1 MKNRNYNVVRMNPTK
16 TSGKKNGGDKMKR
29 LFAFVLAICMLTT
42 AFAGC
47 GQQAGTPTEPKA
59 DQASTNEVEKK
70 DEKPAKDVDLTFFT
84 GKVETVDLLDEIIAD
99 FNAQSGGITVEQ
111 EYQNDASNIIKIKF
125 ASGEAPDIMTTY
137 EQEYVDQGKYLDLSD
152 MDEIWNRLI
161 PSMKESCTDINS
173 GKQYRICTNMTM
185 AGFLYNK
192 EIFAELGI
200 EPATTWEGF
209 VANLEKIKTEM
220 PDVDPW
226 FIFGSEAWHLG
237 HLIEFIPHGYIKA
250 KYGATAAK
258 TAMLNNDKSVLNFG
272 DPNGAMAT
280 FAAGLL
286 ELQEKGLINKD
297 VLTAT
302 NDNCVDAFVSGKAAM
317 FSNGMWALSSV
328 LAKDPEMADKIG
340 FAPYPAMME
349 DGTPMVLVAED
360 SGYSISAD
368 TEHVEEA
375 KAFLTYLFSAD
386 NQKKYAESLGSP
398 SAFMDVD
405 AKWAPDS
412 IVEGVNNAVSSA
424 ANIGFTN
431 EKPAGFSGDDAGRMV
446 QDLLAGKYTAE
457 EFAKAYEAAWDAGF

>member
-1 MKNRNYNVVRMNPTK
+1 
-16 TSGKKNGGDKMKR
+16 MKR

-99 FNAQSGGITVEQ
+99 FDAQSGGITVEQ

-161 PSMKESCTDINS
+161 PSMKESCTDISS

-185 AGFLYNK
+185 AGFFYNK

-258 TAMLNNDKSVLNFG
+258 TAMLNNDKSILNFG

-286 ELQEKGLINKD
+286 ELQEKGLINED

-317 FSNGMWALSSV
+317 FSNSMWALSSV
-328 LAKDPEMADKIG
+328 LSKDPEMADKIG
-340 FAPYPAMME
+340 LAPYPAMME

-398 SAFMDVD
+398 SAFTDVD

-412 IVEGVNNAVSSA
+412 IVEGVNSAVSSA

>member
-1 MKNRNYNVVRMNPTK
+1 
-16 TSGKKNGGDKMKR
+16 MKR

-84 GKVETVDLLDEIIAD
+84 GKVETVDLLDEIIAG

-185 AGFLYNK
+185 AGFFYNK
-192 EIFAELGI
+192 EIFAKLGI

-286 ELQEKGLINKD
+286 ELQEKGLINED

>member
-1 MKNRNYNVVRMNPTK
+1 
-16 TSGKKNGGDKMKR
+16 MKR
-29 LFAFVLAICMLTT
+29 LFALVLAICMIATM
-42 AFAGC
+42 FAGC

-59 DQASTNEVEKK
+59 DQAGTNEGEKK
-70 DEKPAKDVDLTFFT
+70 EENPAKDVDLAFFT

-185 AGFLYNK
+185 AGFFYNK

-258 TAMLNNDKSVLNFG
+258 TAMLNNDKTVLNFG

-286 ELQEKGLINKD
+286 ELQEKGLINED

-375 KAFLTYLFSAD
+375 KAFLTYLFSAE

-398 SAFMDVD
+398 SAFTDVD
-405 AKWAPDS
+405 AKWAPDTV
-412 IVEGVNNAVSSA
+412 VEGVNNAVNSA

>member
-1 MKNRNYNVVRMNPTK
+1 
-16 TSGKKNGGDKMKR
+16 MKR

-84 GKVETVDLLDEIIAD
+84 GKVETVDLLDEIIAG

-152 MDEIWNRLI
+152 MDEIWDRLI

-185 AGFLYNK
+185 AGFFYNK

-250 KYGATAAK
+250 KYDATAAK

-272 DPNGAMAT
+272 DPDGAMAT

-286 ELQEKGLINKD
+286 ELQEKGLINED

>member
-1 MKNRNYNVVRMNPTK
+1 
-16 TSGKKNGGDKMKR
+16 MKR

-84 GKVETVDLLDEIIAD
+84 GKVETVDLLDEIIAG
-99 FNAQSGGITVEQ
+99 FNAQSSGITVEQ

-185 AGFLYNK
+185 AGFFYNK

-286 ELQEKGLINKD
+286 ELQEKGLINED

-431 EKPAGFSGDDAGRMV
+431 EKPAGFSVDDAGRMV

>member
-1 MKNRNYNVVRMNPTK
+1 
-16 TSGKKNGGDKMKR
+16 MKR

-59 DQASTNEVEKK
+59 DLASTNEVEKK

-84 GKVETVDLLDEIIAD
+84 GKVETVDLLDEIIAG

-185 AGFLYNK
+185 AGFFYNK

-286 ELQEKGLINKD
+286 ELQEKGLINED

>member
-1 MKNRNYNVVRMNPTK
+1 
-16 TSGKKNGGDKMKR
+16 MKR

-84 GKVETVDLLDEIIAD
+84 GKVETVDLLDEIIAG

-185 AGFLYNK
+185 AGFFYNK

-286 ELQEKGLINKD
+286 ELQEKGLINED

-398 SAFMDVD
+398 SAFTDVD

>member
-1 MKNRNYNVVRMNPTK
+1 
-16 TSGKKNGGDKMKR
+16 MKR

-161 PSMKESCTDINS
+161 PSMKESCTDISS

-185 AGFLYNK
+185 AGFFYNK

-258 TAMLNNDKSVLNFG
+258 TAMLNNDKSILNFG

-286 ELQEKGLINKD
+286 ELQKKGLINED

>member
-1 MKNRNYNVVRMNPTK
+1 
-16 TSGKKNGGDKMKR
+16 MKR

-42 AFAGC
+42 AFVGC

-84 GKVETVDLLDEIIAD
+84 GKVDTVDLLDEIIAG

-185 AGFLYNK
+185 AGFFYNK

-286 ELQEKGLINKD
+286 ELQEKGLINED

>member
-1 MKNRNYNVVRMNPTK
+1 
-16 TSGKKNGGDKMKR
+16 MKR

-152 MDEIWNRLI
+152 MDEIWDRLI

-185 AGFLYNK
+185 AGFFYNK
-192 EIFAELGI
+192 EIFAKLGI

-286 ELQEKGLINKD
+286 ELQEKGLINED

>member
-1 MKNRNYNVVRMNPTK
+1 
-16 TSGKKNGGDKMKR
+16 MKR

-185 AGFLYNK
+185 AGFFYNK

-237 HLIEFIPHGYIKA
+237 HLIEFVPHGYIKA

-272 DPNGAMAT
+272 DPDGAMAT

-286 ELQEKGLINKD
+286 ELQEKGLINED

>member
-1 MKNRNYNVVRMNPTK
+1 
-16 TSGKKNGGDKMKR
+16 MKR

-84 GKVETVDLLDEIIAD
+84 GKVETVDLLDEIIAG

-152 MDEIWNRLI
+152 MEEIWNRLI

-173 GKQYRICTNMTM
+173 GKQYSICTNMTM
-185 AGFLYNK
+185 AGFFYNK

-286 ELQEKGLINKD
+286 ELQEKGLINED

>member
-1 MKNRNYNVVRMNPTK
+1 
-16 TSGKKNGGDKMKR
+16 MKR

-161 PSMKESCTDINS
+161 PSMKESCTDISS

-185 AGFLYNK
+185 AGFFYNK

-258 TAMLNNDKSVLNFG
+258 TAMLNNDKSILNFG

-286 ELQEKGLINKD
+286 ELQEKGLINED

>member
-1 MKNRNYNVVRMNPTK
+1 
-16 TSGKKNGGDKMKR
+16 MKR

-84 GKVETVDLLDEIIAD
+84 GKVETVDLLDEIIAG

-185 AGFLYNK
+185 AGFFYNK

-258 TAMLNNDKSVLNFG
+258 TAMLNNDKSILNFG

-286 ELQEKGLINKD
+286 ELQEKGLINED

>member
-1 MKNRNYNVVRMNPTK
+1 
-16 TSGKKNGGDKMKR
+16 MKR

-84 GKVETVDLLDEIIAD
+84 GKVETVDLLDEIIAG

-185 AGFLYNK
+185 AGFFYNK
-192 EIFAELGI
+192 EIFAKLGI

-272 DPNGAMAT
+272 DPDGAMAT

-286 ELQEKGLINKD
+286 ELQEKGLINED

>member
-1 MKNRNYNVVRMNPTK
+1 
-16 TSGKKNGGDKMKR
+16 MKR
-29 LFAFVLAICMLTT
+29 ILALLLAVCMVAAALIGCFPKTPDEPSGGSTT
-42 AFAGC
+42 
-47 GQQAGTPTEPKA
+47 PS
-59 DQASTNEVEKK
+59 DQSSNT
-70 DEKPAKDVDLTFFT
+70 EKPAKDVDLSFFT
-84 GKVETVDLLDEIIAD
+84 GKVETVDLLDEIIAA

-152 MDEIWNRLI
+152 MNEIWDRLI
-161 PSMKESCTDINS
+161 PSMRESCTDINS

-185 AGFLYNK
+185 AGFFYNK
-192 EIFAELGI
+192 EIFDQLGLK
-200 EPATTWEGF
+200 PATTWEDF
-209 VANLEKIKTEM
+209 VANLEKIKAEM

-237 HLIEFIPHGYIKA
+237 HLIEFMPHGYIKA
-250 KYGATAAK
+250 KYGATEAK
-258 TAMLNNDKSVLNFG
+258 VAMLKNDKSILNFG
-272 DPNGAMAT
+272 AVDGAMAT
-280 FAAGLL
+280 FAADLL
-286 ELQEKGLINKD
+286 ELQKKGLINAD

-317 FSNGMWALSSV
+317 FSNGMWALSGI
-328 LAKDPEMADKIG
+328 LEKDPAMADKIG
-340 FAPYPAMME
+340 FAPYPAMMA
-349 DGTPMVLVAED
+349 DGTPVVLVAED

-368 TEHVEEA
+368 SANIEEA
-375 KAFLTYLFSAD
+375 KAFLSYLFNAE

-398 SAFMDVD
+398 SAFTDVD

-412 IVEGVNNAVSSA
+412 VVEGVNSAVASA

-457 EFAKAYEAAWDAGF
+457 EFAKAYEAAWDAGFNS

>member
-1 MKNRNYNVVRMNPTK
+1 
-16 TSGKKNGGDKMKR
+16 MKR

-47 GQQAGTPTEPKA
+47 GQQAGTPTEPKV
-59 DQASTNEVEKK
+59 DQASTNEIEKK

-84 GKVETVDLLDEIIAD
+84 GKVETVDLLDEIIAG

-185 AGFLYNK
+185 AGFFYNK
-192 EIFAELGI
+192 EIFAKLGI

-272 DPNGAMAT
+272 DPDGAMAT

-286 ELQEKGLINKD
+286 ELQKKGLINED

>member
-1 MKNRNYNVVRMNPTK
+1 M
-16 TSGKKNGGDKMKR
+16 
-29 LFAFVLAICMLTT
+29 LA
-42 AFAGC
+42 AAS
-47 GQQAGTPTEPKA
+47 TPTEPKA

-161 PSMKESCTDINS
+161 PSMKESCTDISS

-185 AGFLYNK
+185 AGFFYNK

-258 TAMLNNDKSVLNFG
+258 TAMLNNDKSILNFG

-286 ELQEKGLINKD
+286 ELQEKGLINED

-398 SAFMDVD
+398 SAFTDVD

-412 IVEGVNNAVSSA
+412 IVEGVNSAVSSA

>member
-1 MKNRNYNVVRMNPTK
+1 
-16 TSGKKNGGDKMKR
+16 MKR

-84 GKVETVDLLDEIIAD
+84 GKVETVDLLDEIIAG

-185 AGFLYNK
+185 AGFFYNK

-272 DPNGAMAT
+272 DPDGAMAT

-286 ELQEKGLINKD
+286 ELQKKGLINED

>member
-1 MKNRNYNVVRMNPTK
+1 
-16 TSGKKNGGDKMKR
+16 MKR
-29 LFAFVLAICMLTT
+29 ILALLLAVCMVAAALIGCSPKTPDEPFGGSTT
-42 AFAGC
+42 
-47 GQQAGTPTEPKA
+47 PS
-59 DQASTNEVEKK
+59 DQSSNS
-70 DEKPAKDVDLTFFT
+70 EKPAKDVDLSFFT
-84 GKVETVDLLDEIIAD
+84 GKVETVDLLDEIIAA

-152 MDEIWNRLI
+152 MNEIWDRLI
-161 PSMKESCTDINS
+161 PSMRESCTDINS

-185 AGFLYNK
+185 AGFFYNK
-192 EIFAELGI
+192 EIFDQLGLK
-200 EPATTWEGF
+200 PATTWEDF
-209 VANLEKIKTEM
+209 VANLEKIKAEM

-237 HLIEFIPHGYIKA
+237 HLIEFMPHGYIKA
-250 KYGATAAK
+250 KYGATEAK
-258 TAMLNNDKSVLNFG
+258 VAMLKNDKSILNFG
-272 DPNGAMAT
+272 AADGAMAT
-280 FAAGLL
+280 FAADLL
-286 ELQEKGLINKD
+286 ELQKKGLINAD

-317 FSNGMWALSSV
+317 FSNGMWALSGI
-328 LAKDPEMADKIG
+328 LEKDPAMADKIG
-340 FAPYPAMME
+340 FAPYPAMMA
-349 DGTPMVLVAED
+349 DGTPVVLVAED

-368 TEHVEEA
+368 SANIEEA
-375 KAFLTYLFSAD
+375 KAFLSYLFNAE

-398 SAFMDVD
+398 SAFTDVD

-412 IVEGVNNAVSSA
+412 VVEGVNSAVASA

-457 EFAKAYEAAWDAGF
+457 EFAKAYEAAWDAGFNS

>member
-1 MKNRNYNVVRMNPTK
+1 
-16 TSGKKNGGDKMKR
+16 MKR

-84 GKVETVDLLDEIIAD
+84 GKVETVGLLDEIIAG

-185 AGFLYNK
+185 AGFFYNK

-286 ELQEKGLINKD
+286 ELQEKGLINED